1 MSDSSTP
8 TPHDPSTDRALAA
21 LDAQDEGATATLDSQ
36 ADAAAMTSAA
46 RDVQADR
53 AATSGVSQVDG
64 RVEPSTATRL
74 SRETT
79 TALDRIALTH
89 GKR

>member
-8 TPHDPSTDRALAA
+8 TPHDPSTDGALAA

-64 RVEPSTATRL
+64 RVEPSNP
-74 SRETT
+74 
-79 TALDRIALTH
+79 
-89 GKR
+89 